1 MTAVLNRWSFRGTPL
16 NRPDLR
22 VRQMTGPHG
31 VPPLRGQDF
40 LTMGAVGQLW
50 VPKIADSRRIG
61 LELLL
66 TDVYRAGQIQALL
79 DELGALFADRSQ
91 GALTHYHPDGTV
103 RTAMA
108 EVVDWAPADSNAHIG
123 AMYLG
128 TVDFLLSD
136 PWFYT
141 ASQTVTAAV
150 PSSPTTFSL
159 DNPGTAYPCGPQG
172 TLTVD
177 YTGPIANPV
186 LTNNANGLTL
196 TVNVTVAA
204 GTHLVVDCVA
214 YTALNASANA
224 IASVLHSGAPQF
236 MVLQPGANSLTV
248 TGTGMT
254 GATACA
260 VTWTPPYV

>member
-1 MTAVLNRWSFRGTPL
+1 MTAVLNRWSFRGAPL

-22 VRQMTGPHG
+22 VRQMQGPHG

-40 LTMGAVGQLW
+40 LTYGGVGQLW

-66 TDVYRAGQIQALL
+66 TDVLRAGEIQALL

-91 GALTHYHPDGTV
+91 GALVHYHPDGTI
-103 RTAMA
+103 RTAQA
-108 EVVDWAPADSNAHIG
+108 EVADWAPADSRASIG
-123 AMYLG
+123 ALYAG
-128 TVDFLLSD
+128 VVDFLLAD

-141 ASQTVTAAV
+141 PEVTASAAV
-150 PSSPTTFSL
+150 PSSPTAFTVA
-159 DNPGTAYPCGPQG
+159 NPGTAYPCGPQG
-172 TLTVD
+172 ALTVT

-186 LTNNANGLTL
+186 LTNAANGVSL

-204 GTHLVVDCVA
+204 GTTLVVDCAA
-214 YTALNASANA
+214 YTAVNGAANA

-236 MVLQPGANSLTV
+236 MVLQPGDNPMTV

-254 GATACA
+254 GATAVA
-260 VTWTPPYV
+260 VAFTPPYV